1 LSRDER
7 AFLILMA
14 FYHTGGAKK
23 SAKLDF
29 LQEMDFGPTFI
40 RKALIQNNLKLSA
53 KFRRQK

>member
-1 LSRDER
+1 
-7 AFLILMA
+7 MA